1 MVTENIIHTKNL
13 IRQVFA
19 IEILKSRTYKNKEI
33 TYSIPDNPNYV
44 GKIDLEIEHK
54 HVHALRLIDGTY
66 ATHFLP
72 YLHYDSIEELTNEVI
87 DKVPF
92 YRS

>member
-1 MVTENIIHTKNL
+1 M
-13 IRQVFA
+13 
-19 IEILKSRTYKNKEI
+19 YKNKEI
-33 TYSIPDNPNYV
+33 AYSISEDPNYV
-44 GKIDLEIEHK
+44 GKIDLEIEHH
-54 HVHALRLIDGTY
+54 HVHALRLLNGKY

-72 YLHYDSIEELTNEVI
+72 YLEYDTIEELTNEVI